1 MRNQNR
7 SDLIEQHLLPKLL
20 IWLPKPIAIWLLRTF
35 FLRGLF
41 SESVSAIDEA
51 EKTNKTVR
59 ACLKF
64 DTGQARDSFFKQQSL
79 CRLLDM
85 SDALKGAAAFRAS
98 EVEVHGQWPKTAFV
112 AISFHFGTGLL
123 GLAHL
128 HHYGGL
134 SAFISRPYATEE
146 FIQRKYHARG
156 VNARLQG
163 IAAATGHPIIFTG
176 GNYEKLADILK
187 TGVSICGL
195 MDTPVRP
202 GQRFVLAPLFGR
214 QIKMPTG
221 LLRLAQEAG
230 VPVVIFSVTPDL
242 RSGKRVLRIEV
253 PMPVE
258 NAESMSTIARSVTQ
272 HFEER
277 IKSLPAAWYFW
288 PQFSQLSGDNE

>member
-1 MRNQNR
+1 MRNQNQ

-20 IWLPKPIAIWLLRTF
+20 IWLPKPFAIWLLRTF

-41 SESVSAIDEA
+41 SEAVSATDHA
-51 EKTNKTVR
+51 EKTNSTVR
-59 ACLKF
+59 ACLNF
-64 DTGQARDSFFKQQSL
+64 DTSQARDTFFEQQSL

-85 SDALKGAAAFRAS
+85 SDALKGATAFNEN
-98 EVEVHGQWPKTAFV
+98 EVEVLGQWPTTAFV

-128 HHYGGL
+128 HHCGGL
-134 SAFISRPYATEE
+134 SAFISRPYSTDE
-146 FIQRKYHARG
+146 FTQRKYHARG
-156 VNARLQG
+156 VNARLRG
-163 IAAATGHPIIFTG
+163 IAAATGNPIIFTG

-187 TGVSICGL
+187 SGVSICGL

-202 GQRFVLAPLFGR
+202 GQRFVSAPLFGR

-230 VPVVIFSVTPDL
+230 VPVVIFSVTPNL
-242 RSGKRVLRIEV
+242 QTGKRVLRIEA
-253 PMPVE
+253 PLLVE
-258 NAESMSTIARSVTQ
+258 NAESMSTIAKTITL

-288 PQFSQLSGDNE
+288 PQFSQLSGDAE